1 MSRHRKLA
9 LAATVLALSL
19 VVMGCGS
26 KSSSTSHTTTTT
38 GPGSTTSTTS
48 TSTTPPA
55 SAATDTAVWP
65 FVTDSTRYRGPVQ
78 AAKGFAV
85 KYLGFV
91 DPVVGAFMQGDSRS
105 GEVVIRPS
113 STGPETI
120 VMVRKLAPDETWWVL
135 GATTANLRLQA
146 PTWNASIASPVTVS
160 GRSTAFEATV
170 NVEIRQDGT
179 RTPLASNTVM
189 GGSMGQIGPFSKA
202 VSFSKP
208 TAERGAIILKT
219 LSAKDG
225 NIAEATVLRIQFT
238 GLPNVIKSALD
249 TGNLSQLR
257 PYLAHSV
264 DYAIAA
270 SGAYG
275 TISPDGAIKQ
285 LSYFKDDR
293 GPWNFAIPATTLES
307 FKSGS
312 YRRYLGDDTYFGVS
326 PAKGFMSVR
335 VNSAGQIDQIFMAIN
350 TDLLK

>member
-1 MSRHRKLA
+1 
-9 LAATVLALSL
+9 
-19 VVMGCGS
+19 
-26 KSSSTSHTTTTT
+26 
-38 GPGSTTSTTS
+38 
-48 TSTTPPA
+48 
-55 SAATDTAVWP
+55 VWP
-65 FVTDSTRYRGPVQ
+65 FVTDSTRYRDPVQ

-91 DPVVGAFMQGDSRS
+91 DPLVGAFMQGDSRS
-105 GEVVIRPS
+105 GEVVVRPS
-113 STGPETI
+113 STGPETTVI
-120 VMVRKLAPDETWWVL
+120 VRKFAPDETWWVL
-135 GATTANLRLQA
+135 GATTANLQLRS
-146 PTWNASIASPVTVS
+146 PKWNASIASPVRLS
-160 GRSTAFEATV
+160 GQSTAFEATV
-170 NVEIRQDGT
+170 NVQIRQDGT
-179 RTPLASNTVM
+179 LTPLASNVVM
-189 GGSMGQIGPFSKA
+189 GGSMGQMGLFTKA

-208 TAERGAIILKT
+208 TAERGALILET

-238 GLPNVIKSALD
+238 DLPNVIKNALD

-264 DYAIAA
+264 NYAIAA

-285 LSYFKDDR
+285 LSYFKDDH
-293 GPWNFAIPATTLES
+293 GPWNFAIPAATLEK

-326 PAKGFMSVR
+326 AGKGFISVR
-335 VNSAGQIDQIFMAIN
+335 VNSAGQIDQFFMAID